1 MGGCSHFCQNLE
13 VSRTMV
19 RGLRPLSIHGV
30 YGGGLLVS
38 VLSGV
43 GEYFLNG
50 TSASLIKS
58 VMF

>member
-1 MGGCSHFCQNLE
+1 
-13 VSRTMV
+13 MV